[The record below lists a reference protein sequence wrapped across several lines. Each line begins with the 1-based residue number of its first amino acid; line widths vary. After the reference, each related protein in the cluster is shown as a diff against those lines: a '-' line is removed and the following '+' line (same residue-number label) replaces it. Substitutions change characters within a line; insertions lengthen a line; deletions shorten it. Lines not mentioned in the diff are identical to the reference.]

1 MVVACLNIAM
11 LVPESG
17 SLKDKRQIVRSL
29 KERIRSR
36 FNVSVAEVDHQDMWQ
51 RATLGVA
58 VVSADHAYAR
68 DALEKVSR
76 FVDDDL
82 RVSVLDVTLEVL

>member
-1 MVVACLNIAM
+1 MVVASLSLAL

-29 KERIRSR
+29 KDRIRNR

-58 VVSADHAYAR
+58 VVGPDHGSVRLVLDNVA
-68 DALEKVSR
+68 R
-76 FVDDDL
+76 FVEKDL
-82 RVSVLDVTLEVL
+82 RISVLDASIEVL